1 MVLVRH
7 LQTKGRDMNLATLL
21 GLDSKMLDAV
31 QEALPVFTKAF
42 IEHTEAMREHTEALR
57 LMVAIYED
65 RNRK

>member
-1 MVLVRH
+1 
-7 LQTKGRDMNLATLL
+7 MNLAAML
-21 GLDSKMLDAV
+21 GLDAKLLESV

-65 RNRK
+65 TNRK